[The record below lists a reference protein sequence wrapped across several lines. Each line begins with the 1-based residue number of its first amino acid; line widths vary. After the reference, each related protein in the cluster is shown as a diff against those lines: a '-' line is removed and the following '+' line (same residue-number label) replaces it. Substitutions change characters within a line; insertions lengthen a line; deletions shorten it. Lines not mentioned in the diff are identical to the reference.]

1 MTHRGFVLRWSKV
14 AIPLL
19 LLGVAT
25 TGPIGAQEL
34 TVPRSPDVTGF
45 HGLTWSP
52 GNMMMMTATN
62 RSERVSVS
70 PMELIVVG
78 VRPCSPSHIAGFEP
92 GDRII
97 SVDGRD
103 LDEPGPPFSEVKAG
117 LTYEVTVRRGERRI
131 ELTLTLSE
139 IPENPR
145 PSVTIAPIGSP
156 EKWECRQSPR

>member
-1 MTHRGFVLRWSKV
+1 MNHRSFTLRSSKV
-14 AIPLL
+14 AIPVL

-25 TGPIGAQEL
+25 SGPAGAQEL
-34 TVPRSPDVTGF
+34 TVPRSADATGF

-52 GNMMMMTATN
+52 GNMMMTAT
-62 RSERVSVS
+62 SSGERVSVS

-103 LDEPGPPFSEVKAG
+103 LNERGPPFVEVRPG
-117 LTYEVTVRRGERRI
+117 LTYKVTVGRDDKRL
-131 ELTLTLSE
+131 ELSLTLSE

-145 PSVTIAPIGSP
+145 PSVVTKPIGSP
-156 EKWECRQSPR
+156 EKWKCPRSSR